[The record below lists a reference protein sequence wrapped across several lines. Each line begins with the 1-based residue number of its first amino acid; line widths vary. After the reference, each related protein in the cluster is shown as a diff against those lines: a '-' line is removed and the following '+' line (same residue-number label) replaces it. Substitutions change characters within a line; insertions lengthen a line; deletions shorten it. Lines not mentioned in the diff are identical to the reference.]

1 MPAPRK
7 ALVSKKTPVAMISHV
22 LNALD
27 AFWAMDASLRKE
39 GKKALIGDGK
49 EKECLQSA
57 HLALLGIRIHAR
69 KIQKEEFNAA
79 CKKFEKRMRSIR
91 RMVAVRRTRTR
102 QLARKNEEVIMIKR
116 GLTGSPSGIFG
127 CLV

>member
-27 AFWAMDASLRKE
+27 EFWAMDASLRKE

-79 CKKFEKRMRSIR
+79 CKKFD
-91 RMVAVRRTRTR
+91 
-102 QLARKNEEVIMIKR
+102 EEDEEHKKD
-116 GLTGSPSGIFG
+116 GGCEANKDKTTTGKKK
-127 CLV
+127 

>member
-1 MPAPRK
+1 MNSIDQKIYFGIKLFRKKSILGKIYWYNNKGPTFSQVSPSEKMPAPRK

-27 AFWAMDASLRKE
+27 KFWAMDASLRKE
-39 GKKALIGDGK
+39 GKKPLI

-69 KIQKEEFNAA
+69 KIQKEQFDAA
-79 CKKFEKRMRSIR
+79 CKKFEEGD
-91 RMVAVRRTRTR
+91 
-102 QLARKNEEVIMIKR
+102 EE
-116 GLTGSPSGIFG
+116 
-127 CLV
+127 